1 MMVLNSL
8 KNLLGFGG
16 FEGLQVSFGI
26 GAFPFSFLAA
36 TFNFNGNE
44 ARPGPVFRKY
54 KFYNYFKKL
63 RSRSIKA

>member
-1 MMVLNSL
+1 MIVLNSL

-54 KFYNYFKKL
+54 KF
-63 RSRSIKA
+63 